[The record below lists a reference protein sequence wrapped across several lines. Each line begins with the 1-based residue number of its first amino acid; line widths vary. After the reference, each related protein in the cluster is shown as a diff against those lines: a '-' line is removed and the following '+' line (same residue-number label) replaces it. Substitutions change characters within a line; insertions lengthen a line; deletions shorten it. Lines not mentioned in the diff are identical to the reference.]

1 MPVKNPDGTEAHK
14 TMKLRCVSQARS
26 PRLPLSYTKS
36 CTAQDPARRDAPHVR
51 RRPLPSARVARLSS
65 LFARSATN
73 YGMAFTKDGSPGDTK
88 FAMID
93 RSIAHLVRSIG
104 KNAQTD
110 AEFQAHM
117 AKPEQQK
124 RLMRFR
130 LMVSLVGAVKLAIK
144 GVPAFQPNLA
154 YANRVWDYLDK
165 QVLVGE
171 YNLPNRQPRKC
182 LKREEAR
189 RPEPGC
195 LACCT
200 CTHEHVIDRGPC
212 VHSDVCFCV
221 FKNLRTMTV
230 LSAVCN
236 VFVYKQARTVQL

>member
-1 MPVKNPDGTEAHK
+1 
-14 TMKLRCVSQARS
+14 
-26 PRLPLSYTKS
+26 
-36 CTAQDPARRDAPHVR
+36 
-51 RRPLPSARVARLSS
+51 
-65 LFARSATN
+65 
-73 YGMAFTKDGSPGDTK
+73 MAFTKDGSPGDTK

-104 KNAQTD
+104 KNAHTD

-124 RLMRFR
+124 SLMRFR

-189 RPEPGC
+189 RPAPAPG
-195 LACCT
+195 
-200 CTHEHVIDRGPC
+200 VSRD
-212 VHSDVCFCV
+212 
-221 FKNLRTMTV
+221 
-230 LSAVCN
+230 
-236 VFVYKQARTVQL
+236 

>member
-1 MPVKNPDGTEAHK
+1 MPIKNPDGTESHK
-14 TMKLRCVSQARS
+14 TMKLRWVSHAR
-26 PRLPLSYTKS
+26 PARLLLSYTKS
-36 CTAQDPARRDAPHVR
+36 CSAQDPARRDAPDVR
-51 RRPLPSARVARLSS
+51 RLPLPSARVARLSS
-65 LFARSATN
+65 LCVCSSATN

-104 KNAQTD
+104 KNAHTD

-124 RLMRFR
+124 SLMRFR

-182 LKREEAR
+182 LKREE
-189 RPEPGC
+189 
-195 LACCT
+195 
-200 CTHEHVIDRGPC
+200 
-212 VHSDVCFCV
+212 
-221 FKNLRTMTV
+221 NLRTMTV
-230 LSAVCN
+230 MSAVCN
-236 VFVYKQARTVQL
+236 VFMYKQAR

>member
-1 MPVKNPDGTEAHK
+1 
-14 TMKLRCVSQARS
+14 
-26 PRLPLSYTKS
+26 
-36 CTAQDPARRDAPHVR
+36 
-51 RRPLPSARVARLSS
+51 
-65 LFARSATN
+65 
-73 YGMAFTKDGSPGDTK
+73 MAFTKDGSPGDTK

-104 KNAQTD
+104 KNAHTD
-110 AEFQAHM
+110 AEFHAHI
-117 AKPEQQK
+117 AKPKQQK
-124 RLMRFR
+124 SLMRFR

-189 RPEPGC
+189 REC

-200 CTHEHVIDRGPC
+200 CTHEHVAEEIHACALTFAFACSRIYGPW
-212 VHSDVCFCV
+212 
-221 FKNLRTMTV
+221 
-230 LSAVCN
+230 LSSRRSATSLSLSRL
-236 VFVYKQARTVQL
+236 QWSGRRAAWARTGSRSPSAGRCCTT